1 MPVVVKVNLR
11 MVVLVVKVQRESLI
25 FDGRMILERDNDT
38 ALPAIILPI
47 LHSLTI
53 AICVD
58 VVDVREIEV

>member
-1 MPVVVKVNLR
+1 

-25 FDGRMILERDNDT
+25 FDGRMILERDSDT